1 MNLIQKQQ
9 IDKQQFSIF
18 LRDLSLSLNINLK
31 HMIEDSV
38 RGENE
43 MNKKKKNYNK
53 KKKVV
58 IKKKRLNYSR
68 TK

>member
-1 MNLIQKQQ
+1 MTTFISQQ
-9 IDKQQFSIF
+9 NIDKQKLSIF
-18 LRDLSLSLNINLK
+18 LRDLSVNGKVNLK

-58 IKKKRLNYSR
+58 IGYRNL
-68 TK
+68 